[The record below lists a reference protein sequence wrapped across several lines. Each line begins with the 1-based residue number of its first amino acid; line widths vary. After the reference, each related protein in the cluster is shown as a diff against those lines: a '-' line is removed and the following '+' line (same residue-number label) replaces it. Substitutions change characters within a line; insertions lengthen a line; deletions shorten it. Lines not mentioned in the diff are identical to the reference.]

1 MQKKL
6 SVSLKNFSALR
17 IGGQADIVYF
27 PETLA
32 ELTELLDEQPAR
44 PVVGGCTNV
53 FFGDLPELICVKYL
67 NQINETA
74 GGIEAECGALL
85 EKLFDFAAGVP
96 ATVGGGVIMN
106 FGAFGFELKDFL
118 RSARVWQDG
127 AVKILPAAELR
138 LGYRSADFAGIV
150 LSAVFVKKQLEKK
163 NEYLKLRQEKMPWG
177 QPNIGSIFKNPA
189 GLSAGKLIEDAGCKG
204 YKYKD
209 LQVSEKHANIVV
221 NNGAAS
227 ARDMLDL
234 IGQVRQAV
242 RERTNI
248 LLEIEARYLG
258 QTENGVRR

>member
-6 SVSLKNFSALR
+6 SASLKNFSALR
-17 IGGQADIVYF
+17 IGGLADTVYF
-27 PETLA
+27 PETMA

-53 FFGDLPELICVKYL
+53 FFGDLPELICTKYL
-67 NQINETA
+67 NKINEISS
-74 GGIEAECGALL
+74 GLEAECGALL

-118 RSARVWQDG
+118 RSAQVWQGG
-127 AVKILPAAELR
+127 AIKILPVTELR

-150 LSAVFVKKQLEKK
+150 LSAVFEKKQLEKK

-189 GLSAGKLIEDAGCKG
+189 GLSAGKLIEDAGLKG

-209 LQVSEKHANIVV
+209 LQVAEKHANIVV

-227 ARDMLDL
+227 ARDLLAL
-234 IGQVRQAV
+234 IAQIRQTV

-248 LLEIEARYLG
+248 LLETEARYLG
-258 QTENGVRR
+258 QIENGAGR

>member
-17 IGGQADIVYF
+17 IGGRADTIYF
-27 PETLA
+27 PETIP
-32 ELTELLDEQPAR
+32 ELVELLNEEPAR

-53 FFGDLPELICVKYL
+53 FFGDLPELICTKYL
-67 NQINETA
+67 DKINETVA
-74 GGIEAECGALL
+74 GVEAECGALL

-118 RSARVWQDG
+118 RSAQVWQDG
-127 AVKILPAAELR
+127 AVKILPMAELR

-150 LSAVFVKKQLEKK
+150 LSAVFEKKQLEKK
-163 NEYLKLRQEKMPWG
+163 NEYLKLRQGKMPWG

-189 GLSAGKLIEDAGCKG
+189 GLSAGKLIEDAGLKG

-209 LQVSEKHANIVV
+209 LQVAEKHANIVV
-221 NNGAAS
+221 NNGAA
-227 ARDMLDL
+227 AAQDL
-234 IGQVRQAV
+234 LELIAHIRQTV

-248 LLEIEARYLG
+248 LLETEARYIG
-258 QTENGVRR
+258 ESENGVCK